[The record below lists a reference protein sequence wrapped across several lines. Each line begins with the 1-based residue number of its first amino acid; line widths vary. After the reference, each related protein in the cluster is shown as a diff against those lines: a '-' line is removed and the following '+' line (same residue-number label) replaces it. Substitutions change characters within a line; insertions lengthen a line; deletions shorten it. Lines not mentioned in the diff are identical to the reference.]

1 MNDSEW
7 AIYLTQQN
15 FSLQVYNVT
24 PVSCIVEQMIDI
36 LLFYKT

>member
-1 MNDSEW
+1 MNDSQW

-15 FSLQVYNVT
+15 LSLQVNNVT
-24 PVSCIVEQMIDI
+24 PASCIVEQMIDI